1 VGALYRHGFP
11 LPASFPTKEGGSVST
26 EYFYLPHLGPSM
38 RCRII
43 PMHPTPVNL
52 TPPDAFAMIAARAAW
67 HQDTPPSAQVAYHV
81 AGEKERFYAFSTR
94 GWHRW
99 H

>member
-1 VGALYRHGFP
+1 
-11 LPASFPTKEGGSVST
+11 
-26 EYFYLPHLGPSM
+26 
-38 RCRII
+38 
-43 PMHPTPVNL
+43 MHPTPVNL